1 LADVRLRQNDWRNAA
16 SMFAE
21 SLNLARESEDNECM
35 TLDIAGLGRV
45 ALAMH
50 QPARAA
56 KLFGATDALLKAS
69 QITMVKVDHS
79 EYTRDLAATRAQ
91 LTPAVFDAAWNAGRA
106 LTLEQAIAE
115 AMQVSVQP
123 ATQEAKSVAEPPQ
136 YPGGLT
142 QREVEVL
149 RLIAMG
155 LSNQEIADKLVLSK
169 RTVHAHLRSIFAKL
183 DVTTR
188 TAATRVAMEHK
199 IV

>member
-1 LADVRLRQNDWRNAA
+1 
-16 SMFAE
+16 
-21 SLNLARESEDNECM
+21 
-35 TLDIAGLGRV
+35 
-45 ALAMH
+45 
-50 QPARAA
+50 
-56 KLFGATDALLKAS
+56 
-69 QITMVKVDHS
+69 
-79 EYTRDLAATRAQ
+79 
-91 LTPAVFDAAWNAGRA
+91 